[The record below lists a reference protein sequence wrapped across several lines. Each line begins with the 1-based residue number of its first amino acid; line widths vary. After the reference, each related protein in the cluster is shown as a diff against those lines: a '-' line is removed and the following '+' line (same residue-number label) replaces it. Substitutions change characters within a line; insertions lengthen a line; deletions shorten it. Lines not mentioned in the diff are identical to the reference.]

1 MKNVGVA
8 APTLQE
14 WCESDADL
22 SGKKIEDHVHSAW
35 SFMCDMY
42 FVLLLVYGD
51 VSLQPL
57 AWIIVLYTF

>member
-51 VSLQPL
+51 VSL
-57 AWIIVLYTF
+57 